1 MDRRRFVKS
10 VGCAGTLAAAT
21 HLPVGAR
28 DRVDSSAL
36 NRLPSAHGMG
46 YVVLGKDKT
55 FAEQV
60 TQENT
65 IYEIRYDFDL
75 EGRNVS
81 VPKKA
86 IFDFRGGSL
95 ANGSLVMYNK
105 ASYDYD
111 TLFIQAPP
119 YHIFKDKLSID
130 GEFSSDRIS
139 IEWFGAVGDGK
150 TDCTEAFRRA
160 LKMCAGT
167 QKRKETDGKETTVEY
182 GKGYTFYLNS
192 NRTYIINGAI
202 NYYDGKYNNVQRIA
216 FVGDKAARTEDYPAY
231 KHRPC
236 GIYLKEP
243 NISLF
248 AHAEVSNLRLEDLY
262 ITGEWTDWVAANA
275 KIFDN
280 CLVHRLLL
288 KGCNISYI
296 HTLFYETGVWTGSRI
311 QDNQLVGIY
320 NFSFISEAEGKKA
333 FFVDS
338 SIYNNYINGYAPE
351 AKDSSGNFIHPVI
364 DNSFFSWIGCNGS
377 EIHHNFIDCYACMYN
392 CSESTG
398 NVNSSHNHY
407 QVFKY
412 FHKNLTLYSFND
424 YFNWNDD
431 DAEKIKDTMSR
442 YANRT
447 YTGKDGNTYNV
458 PSYIA
463 TDEYC
468 LKNIVIKDAVIEEN
482 IKNIVYRVGNV
493 TGAKNP
499 GTKFIISLHDN
510 APSRS
515 NAIVYKEGADYPV
528 YLEMGSKYELHI
540 DKKLAHV
547 LESFPA
553 NLVSGIFGKYGVGEY
568 FLIGTNYYMFKMSYN
583 GSSIVDYNI
592 VPVYDDKYNFLTGSI
607 TPNRPVAPIIGQNY
621 FDMTLGRP
629 IWWNGTD
636 WVDATGT
643 KI

>member
-95 ANGSLVMYNK
+95 ANGRLVMYNK

-167 QKRKETDGKETTVEY
+167 QKRKGTDGKETTVEY

-262 ITGEWTDWVAANA
+262 ITGEWTDWVAANV

-311 QDNQLVGIY
+311 HDNHLVGIY
-320 NFSFISEAEGKKA
+320 NFSFISEAEGVKTY
-333 FFVDS
+333 FVDS
-338 SIYNNYINGYAPE
+338 SIYNNYINGYATE

-377 EIHHNFIDCYACMYN
+377 DIHHNFIDCYACMYN

-412 FHKNLTLYSFND
+412 FHKDVTLYSFND

-431 DAEKIKDTMSR
+431 EKDVIKDVMSR
-442 YANRT
+442 FAVET
-447 YTGKDGNTYNV
+447 YEGKDGKTYNV
-458 PSYIA
+458 PNYIA
-463 TDEYC
+463 SDRYYE
-468 LKNIVIKDAVIEEN
+468 KNVVIKDAVIEEN
-482 IKNIVYRVGNV
+482 IKNIIFR
-493 TGAKNP
+493 TGIGDGFKNP
-499 GTKFIISLHDN
+499 GKKFVVSLHDRAAN
-510 APSRS
+510 RK

-528 YLEMGSKYELHI
+528 FLPISVKYEVLI
-540 DKKLAHV
+540 DRKLVH
-547 LESFPA
+547 EYNEQPA
-553 NLVSGIFGKYGVGEY
+553 NLSSGAWGKMGIGEY
-568 FLIGTNYYMFKMSYN
+568 VIVGNSLYQMSCYTDGEN
-583 GSSIVDYNI
+583 IVDYGL
-592 VPVYDDKYNFLTGSI
+592 VKVLP
-607 TPNRPVAPIIGQNY
+607 
-621 FDMTLGRP
+621 LG
-629 IWWNGTD
+629 WTN
-636 WVDATGT
+636 
-643 KI
+643 KS

>member
-21 HLPVGAR
+21 HLPVEAR

-95 ANGSLVMYNK
+95 ANGRLVMYNK

-167 QKRKETDGKETTVEY
+167 QKRKGTDGKETTVEY
-182 GKGYTFYLNS
+182 GKGYSFYLNS

-262 ITGEWTDWVAANA
+262 ITGEWTDWVAANV

-311 QDNQLVGIY
+311 HDNHLVGIY
-320 NFSFISEAEGKKA
+320 NFSFISEAEGVKTY
-333 FFVDS
+333 FVDS

-377 EIHHNFIDCYACMYN
+377 DIHHNFIDCYACMYN

-398 NVNSSHNHY
+398 NINSNHNHY

-412 FHKNLTLYSFND
+412 FHKDVTLYSFND
-424 YFNWNDD
+424 YFNWNDGEK
-431 DAEKIKDTMSR
+431 DAIKDVMSR
-442 YANRT
+442 FAVET
-447 YTGKDGNTYNV
+447 YEGKDGKTYNV
-458 PSYIA
+458 PNYIA
-463 TDEYC
+463 SDRYYE
-468 LKNIVIKDAVIEEN
+468 KNVVIKDAVIEEN
-482 IKNIVYRVGNV
+482 IKNIIFR
-493 TGAKNP
+493 TGIGDGFKNP
-499 GTKFIISLHDN
+499 ETKFIVSLHDRAAN
-510 APSRS
+510 RK

-528 YLEMGSKYELHI
+528 FLPISVKYEVLI
-540 DKKLAHV
+540 DRKLVH
-547 LESFPA
+547 EYNEQPA
-553 NLVSGIFGKYGVGEY
+553 NLSSGAWGKIGIGEY
-568 FLIGTNYYMFKMSYN
+568 VIVGNGLYQMSCYTDGEN
-583 GSSIVDYNI
+583 IVDYGL
-592 VPVYDDKYNFLTGSI
+592 VKVLP
-607 TPNRPVAPIIGQNY
+607 
-621 FDMTLGRP
+621 LG
-629 IWWNGTD
+629 WTN
-636 WVDATGT
+636 
-643 KI
+643 KS

>member
-36 NRLPSAHGMG
+36 NRLPFAHGMG

-95 ANGSLVMYNK
+95 ANGRLVMYNK

-167 QKRKETDGKETTVEY
+167 QKRKGTDGKETTVEY

-262 ITGEWTDWVAANA
+262 ITGEWTDWVAANV

-288 KGCNISYI
+288 KDCNISYI

-311 QDNQLVGIY
+311 HDNHLVGIY
-320 NFSFISEAEGKKA
+320 NFSFISEAEGVKTY
-333 FFVDS
+333 FVDS
-338 SIYNNYINGYAPE
+338 SIYNNYINGYAPG

-377 EIHHNFIDCYACMYN
+377 DIHHNFIDCYACMYN

-398 NVNSSHNHY
+398 NINSNHNHY

-412 FHKNLTLYSFND
+412 FHKDVTLYSFND

-431 DAEKIKDTMSR
+431 EKDAIKDVMSR
-442 YANRT
+442 FAVET
-447 YTGKDGNTYNV
+447 YEGKDGKTYNV
-458 PSYIA
+458 PNYIA
-463 TDEYC
+463 SDRYYK
-468 LKNIVIKDAVIEEN
+468 KNVVIKDAVIEEN
-482 IKNIVYRVGNV
+482 IKNIIFR
-493 TGAKNP
+493 TGIGDGFKNP
-499 GTKFIISLHDN
+499 GKKFVVSLHDRAAN
-510 APSRS
+510 RK

-528 YLEMGSKYELHI
+528 FLPISVKYEVLI
-540 DKKLAHV
+540 DRKLVH
-547 LESFPA
+547 EYNEQPA
-553 NLVSGIFGKYGVGEY
+553 NLSSGAWGKIGIGEY
-568 FLIGTNYYMFKMSYN
+568 VIVGNGLYQMSCYTDGEN
-583 GSSIVDYNI
+583 IVDYGL
-592 VPVYDDKYNFLTGSI
+592 VKVLP
-607 TPNRPVAPIIGQNY
+607 
-621 FDMTLGRP
+621 LG
-629 IWWNGTD
+629 WTN
-636 WVDATGT
+636 
-643 KI
+643 KS

>member
-10 VGCAGTLAAAT
+10 VGCVGTLAAAT

-95 ANGSLVMYNK
+95 ANGRLVMYNK

-167 QKRKETDGKETTVEY
+167 QKRKGTDGKETTVEY

-262 ITGEWTDWVAANA
+262 ITGEWSDWVAANV

-311 QDNQLVGIY
+311 HDNHLVGIY
-320 NFSFISEAEGKKA
+320 NFSFISEAEGVKTY
-333 FFVDS
+333 FVDS

-351 AKDSSGNFIHPVI
+351 AKDSLGNFIHPVI

-377 EIHHNFIDCYACMYN
+377 DIHHNFIDCYACMYN

-412 FHKNLTLYSFND
+412 FHKDVTLYSFND

-431 DAEKIKDTMSR
+431 EKDAIKDVMSR
-442 YANRT
+442 FAVET
-447 YTGKDGNTYNV
+447 YEGKDGKTYNV
-458 PSYIA
+458 PNYIA
-463 TDEYC
+463 SDRYYK
-468 LKNIVIKDAVIEEN
+468 KNVVIKDAVIEEN
-482 IKNIVYRVGNV
+482 IKNIIFR
-493 TGAKNP
+493 TGIGDGFKNP
-499 GTKFIISLHDN
+499 GKKFVVSLHDRAAN
-510 APSRS
+510 RK

-528 YLEMGSKYELHI
+528 FLPISVKYEVLI
-540 DKKLAHV
+540 DRKLVH
-547 LESFPA
+547 EYNEQPA
-553 NLVSGIFGKYGVGEY
+553 NLSFGAWGKIGIGEY
-568 FLIGTNYYMFKMSYN
+568 VIVGNGLYQMSCYTDGEN
-583 GSSIVDYNI
+583 IVDYGL
-592 VPVYDDKYNFLTGSI
+592 VKVLP
-607 TPNRPVAPIIGQNY
+607 
-621 FDMTLGRP
+621 LG
-629 IWWNGTD
+629 WTN
-636 WVDATGT
+636 
-643 KI
+643 KS

>member
-95 ANGSLVMYNK
+95 ANGRLVMYNK

-167 QKRKETDGKETTVEY
+167 QKRKGTDGKETTVEY
-182 GKGYTFYLNS
+182 GKGYSFYLNS

-262 ITGEWTDWVAANA
+262 ITGEWTDWVAANV

-311 QDNQLVGIY
+311 HDNHLVGIY
-320 NFSFISEAEGKKA
+320 NFSFISEAEGVKTY
-333 FFVDS
+333 FVDS

-377 EIHHNFIDCYACMYN
+377 DIHHNFIDCYACMYN

-431 DAEKIKDTMSR
+431 EKDAIKDVMSR
-442 YANRT
+442 FAVET
-447 YTGKDGNTYNV
+447 YEGKDGKTYNV
-458 PSYIA
+458 PNYIA
-463 TDEYC
+463 SDRYYE
-468 LKNIVIKDAVIEEN
+468 KNVVIKDAVIEEN
-482 IKNIVYRVGNV
+482 IKNIIFR
-493 TGAKNP
+493 TGIGDGFKNP
-499 GTKFIISLHDN
+499 GKKFIVSLHDR
-510 APSRS
+510 AIKRE

-528 YLEMGSKYELHI
+528 FLPISVKYEVLI
-540 DKKLAHV
+540 DRKLVH
-547 LESFPA
+547 EYNEQPA
-553 NLVSGIFGKYGVGEY
+553 NLSSGAWGKIGIGEY
-568 FLIGTNYYMFKMSYN
+568 VIVGNGLYQMSCYTDGEN
-583 GSSIVDYNI
+583 IVDYGL
-592 VPVYDDKYNFLTGSI
+592 VKVLP
-607 TPNRPVAPIIGQNY
+607 
-621 FDMTLGRP
+621 LG
-629 IWWNGTD
+629 WTN
-636 WVDATGT
+636 
-643 KI
+643 KS